1 MAFIL
6 LFVCCILMHYYF
18 KSFVVKSLFYITK
31 QVINALTSPYHV
43 MDCFTLQPKFQSFFG
58 PGVTAEIG
66 KSLKTMEGPL
76 DFFPKVCARERL

>member
-58 PGVTAEIG
+58 PGVTAEIANG
-66 KSLKTMEGPL
+66 EAENVYEVRLIAL
-76 DFFPKVCARERL
+76 DPKAASV